1 MKYEPSYDGLRA
13 FAVSAVVLFHF
24 WAAIFPGG
32 WAGVHVFFVLSGYLI
47 TSILLKELKNTDKI
61 NLKRFYL
68 RRVLRLTPALVC
80 IILFQVVRL
89 VIEHDPAMR
98 KSIEESI
105 LAASTYIMN
114 WAIAF
119 NFLSSDII
127 PHTWSLSIE
136 EQFYLI
142 WPALLLLVAKRRP
155 LTWVSAG
162 IIGITLWRIALVASG
177 ASRDRTYYGFDTE
190 ADALLIGCAIALAS
204 LTPALVRLA
213 SRFVL
218 VPVGV
223 LILQV
228 FLPDTLLGV
237 TEAVGY
243 TVISACS
250 AWILIALQEE
260 GRLKRWLSW
269 SPFVYTGRISYGWYL
284 WHYPLIC
291 LAKPVLL
298 HHGAV
303 KTAVYFLVLPVSY
316 LIAMASYRFIETPFL
331 RLKARFEPKAD
342 RAPPPESDK
351 AAAADTEVA

>member
-80 IILFQVVRL
+80 IILFQVARL
-89 VIEHDPAMR
+89 VVSHDPESR
-98 KSIEESI
+98 KTIEESI
-105 LAASTYIMN
+105 VAVSTYVMN

-119 NFLSSDII
+119 HFLSADII
-127 PHTWSLSIE
+127 PHTWSLSVE

-155 LTWVSAG
+155 LTWVCVA
-162 IIGITLWRIALVASG
+162 IIGITLWRIALVVGG
-177 ASRDRTYYGFDTE
+177 ASHARIYYAFDTE
-190 ADALLIGCAIALAS
+190 ADALLIGCAIALISIA
-204 LTPALVRLA
+204 PALVRLA

-218 VPVGV
+218 LPVAM
-223 LILQV
+223 LIAQV
-228 FLPDTLLGV
+228 FLPDDTLRI
-237 TEAVGY
+237 TDAVGY
-243 TVISACS
+243 TVLSACTG
-250 AWILIALQEE
+250 WILIALQEE

-269 SPFVYTGRISYGWYL
+269 PPFVYTGRISYGWYL
-284 WHYPLIC
+284 WHNTLIRF
-291 LAKPVLL
+291 LKPVLL
-298 HHGAV
+298 HHGPL
-303 KTAVYFLVLPVSY
+303 KTVMYVLLLPGSY
-316 LIAMASYRFIETPFL
+316 LIAVASYRFIETPFL

-342 RAPPPESDK
+342 RAPPPASDK
-351 AAAADTEVA
+351 AAAPDTEVA